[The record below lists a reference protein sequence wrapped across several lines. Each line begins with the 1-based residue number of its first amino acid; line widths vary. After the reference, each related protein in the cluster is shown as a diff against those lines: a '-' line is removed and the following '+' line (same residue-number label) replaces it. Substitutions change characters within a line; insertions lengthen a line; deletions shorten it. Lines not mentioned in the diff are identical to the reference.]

1 MENKEQLLDDCRYIQ
16 STLSDTTL
24 IDAQLKIAI
33 EEMQVVK
40 ELLLKC
46 ISDNSKVEQ
55 GQEEFWEKYNTLEQ
69 RYEKAKS
76 AVEGLQNEKQARSHK
91 AETIGAFI
99 FELHERD
106 GVIKTFDERLWISS
120 VKDVIIMH
128 SGRMLFTFKN
138 GMRLEV

>member
-1 MENKEQLLDDCRYIQ
+1 M
-16 STLSDTTL
+16 L
-24 IDAQLKIAI
+24 IESLQ
-33 EEMQVVK
+33 
-40 ELLLKC
+40 
-46 ISDNSKVEQ
+46 
-55 GQEEFWEKYNTLEQ
+55 EFWEKYSTLEQ

-76 AVEGLQNEKQARSHK
+76 AVESLQNEKQARLHK

-106 GVIKTFDERLWISS
+106 GVINTFDERLWISA

-138 GMRLEV
+138 GMKLEV